1 MQNRIRIVLFC
12 LALSA
17 CAAAFAQ
24 PEPPSPQTAPPA
36 KPPASQQKKPAAP
49 APQTAPKPKSDSAAP
64 AESQDAPLNPD
75 TELQATVQQAGND
88 RAAVI
93 RNLEAYLVK
102 YPDSPR
108 RAAIYRALLESEM
121 QLHNQKRALDYAQ
134 QILAI
139 QPDDS
144 QTLFL
149 AATLLEKMPDDA
161 SQTQAMG
168 YDTHLIDLVAKADP
182 ESRSP
187 QMTLED
193 WQAGRTK
200 FTMDLYVLRGKIERH
215 LRRNSDAVKDL
226 KEGFRL
232 LPNVEAAVNL
242 GEIAEES
249 KNADEAV
256 RQYAVAFLLAGQDP
270 DENLV
275 SREGLRLEMGN
286 LWRSTHD
293 SNVGLGDIL
302 LNSYDKT
309 RALAK
314 ANGPEPPAYNKGVT
328 DPLQFSLRRVD
339 GSAAMKLADTRGKT
353 VVLDFWTTW
362 CSYCRV
368 TESMLSAARKK
379 FAGRDDVVFLA
390 INKDED
396 ENQVAPYLRETK
408 LEGTLVFADGIDTAL
423 KIETI
428 PTIIVLDHAGKIAYR
443 TQGFVPDNFTDA
455 LSAVITKASG
465 ATQ

>member
-1 MQNRIRIVLFC
+1 MRNRIHALLFC

-17 CAAAFAQ
+17 SAIALARPQPRFAQ
-24 PEPPSPQTAPPA
+24 TASPA
-36 KPPASQQKKPAAP
+36 KPPAPQQKKPPAAAP
-49 APQTAPKPKSDSAAP
+49 QASPKPKTDAAP
-64 AESQDAPLNPD
+64 AESKDASPNPD

-88 RAAVI
+88 RAALI

-121 QLHNQKRALDYAQ
+121 QIQNQTRALEYAK

-149 AATLLEKMPDDA
+149 AATLLEKLPDDA

-168 YDTHLIDLVAKADP
+168 YDSHLMDLVAKADP

-193 WQAGRTK
+193 WQAGRNK

-215 LRRNSDAVKDL
+215 LHKNSDAVKDL
-226 KEGFRL
+226 NEGFRL

-242 GEIAEES
+242 GEIAEEN

-270 DENLV
+270 DENMV
-275 SREGLRLEMGN
+275 NREGLRLQMGN

-314 ANGPEPPAYNKGVT
+314 ANGPEPPVYNKGVT
-328 DPLQFSLRRVD
+328 DPFQFSLRRVD
-339 GSAAMKLADTRGKT
+339 GSAAMKLGDVRGKT

-368 TESMLSAARKK
+368 TESILSDMRKK
-379 FAGRDDVVFLA
+379 FAGRDDIVFLA

-396 ENQVAPYLRETK
+396 ESQVAPYLKEMK
-408 LEGTLVFADGIDTAL
+408 FEGTILFADSLDTAL
-423 KIETI
+423 KVETI

-443 TQGFVPDNFTDA
+443 TQGFVPDNFSDA
-455 LSAVITKASG
+455 LSAAISKTSGSTK
-465 ATQ
+465 